1 MKPARFAYAR
11 PSTVAEA
18 AEILQAQGPGAKLI
32 SGGQSLVPL
41 MNFRLALPEVLV
53 DVARLEEIAGIE
65 DTEGGR
71 LSIGANVTHH
81 EIETWG
87 RQDVLGSLMT
97 HVAGYI
103 GHLPIR
109 HRGTIG
115 GSLAHADPAA
125 EWPLLAVLLDAEI
138 LAQGPEGSRSL
149 PASDFFETL
158 FTTKLSPEEVLTG
171 VAFEHL
177 PGHARTGFAEFARRA
192 GDFALVSTAFA
203 AEVTH
208 NVVSEPR
215 IALGGVAEVPV
226 RCPTAEQTLSG
237 AEPTVSVIRD
247 VGEAAAAEFEPIAD
261 IHGSSGYRRD
271 LVRALVS
278 RMLAKEFGV
287 DLVGG

>member
-18 AEILQAQGPGAKLI
+18 TEILQEQGPGAKLI
-32 SGGQSLVPL
+32 AGGQSLVPL
-41 MNFRLALPEVLV
+41 MNFRLALPDVLV
-53 DVARLEEIAGIE
+53 DVARLEELSGID
-65 DTEGGR
+65 DTPSGR
-71 LSIGANVTHH
+71 LSIGANVTHY

-87 RQDVLGSLMT
+87 REDVLGKLMAQ
-97 HVAGYI
+97 VAGHI

-125 EWPLLAVLLDAEI
+125 EWPLIAVLLDAEI
-138 LAQGPEGSRSL
+138 VAQGPAGSRSL

-158 FTTKLSPEEVLTG
+158 FTTKLMPEEVLTEVG
-171 VAFEHL
+171 FGLL

-192 GDFALVSTAFA
+192 GDFALVAAAFA
-203 AEVTH
+203 AEVTD
-208 NVVSEPR
+208 NVVSSPR

-237 AEPTVSVIRD
+237 SEPTASLVSEVA
-247 VGEAAAAEFEPIAD
+247 EAAAAEVEPLAD

-278 RMLAKEFGV
+278 RMVAKEFGV